1 MLLAMLSYLK
11 RIFQKDPEL
20 ISLRVDELGPWF
32 HAQSTTYLKSF
43 DGVVQSFYHRVNGVK
58 KNLSSARE
66 RLLSARSEESV
77 APRVKNVV
85 LGHRDNYVRE
95 IGILI
100 NSLSVPAETSV
111 DTGILFAQD
120 IDWQLDQ
127 FAQQTKKSFDVTRHL
142 FHAEADDIAESL
154 KELAASVREYQ
165 ELSTIKN
172 IPLVVQTGKIISQ
185 LHHLK
190 KEQLRMSDELSLKQK
205 RCDIAER
212 QSKHNDEI
220 LKKFMESDD
229 FLDYQQLLQ
238 KKDALDNE
246 MNVAQNNV
254 LSFFGQIDRAFRKY
268 QHQASPEE
276 QKIITAFTDDSCG
289 ALRDDYAGISSM
301 LSSLRGQLST
311 LRLKETQKIDALLD
325 TDMRTLRETLIESE
339 RRFAEATAFAE
350 KHHVVARVR
359 EIEYKLHHF
368 REQEGRLKKE
378 IVVLQEQLASINT
391 NILMHQIERDVQT
404 VFAVTIKVL

>member
-1 MLLAMLSYLK
+1 MLSYLK
-11 RIFQKDPEL
+11 RIFQKGPEL

-43 DGVVQSFYHRVNGVK
+43 DGVVQSFYHRVKEIK

-66 RLLSARSEESV
+66 KLVYSVSEESV

-85 LGHRDNYVRE
+85 LGHRDNYARE

-100 NSLSVPAETSV
+100 NSLSVPVETSV
-111 DTGILFAQD
+111 DKGILFAQD

-142 FHAEADDIAESL
+142 FHEEADDIAESL
-154 KELAASVREYQ
+154 KELATSVREYQ

-172 IPLVVQTGKIISQ
+172 IPLVVQTGKMVNQ

-190 KEQLRMSDELSLKQK
+190 KEQVRMSDELSLKQK

-212 QSKHNDEI
+212 QSKQNDEI

-238 KKDALDNE
+238 KKDVLEKE
-246 MNVAQNNV
+246 MNTAKNDV
-254 LSFFGQIDRAFRKY
+254 LSFFGQIDRALRKY
-268 QHQASPEE
+268 QHQASSEE
-276 QKIITAFTDDSCG
+276 QKIIVAFTDDPSA
-289 ALRDDYAGISSM
+289 ALREDSTGISSV
-301 LSSLRGQLST
+301 LSSLRVQLST
-311 LRLKETQKIDALLD
+311 FRLKDTQKIEAQLNK
-325 TDMRTLRETLIESE
+325 DMSALRETLIESE
-339 RRFAEATAFAE
+339 RRFTESTAFAE

-378 IVVLQEQLASINT
+378 IVVLQEQLASINP
-391 NILMHQIERDVQT
+391 NVLVHQIERDVQT